1 MRGGQF
7 GAEFRESRMRV
18 DDGFWK
24 TILDNLYDG
33 VCFVD
38 REKRISYWNR
48 GAERITGFSS
58 TDMVGAKCW
67 EHVATYLDAAESPK
81 LGNID
86 LEDTAL
92 IPDGL
97 YREEEVFL
105 HHKEGHRIRTMTR
118 IAPIRD
124 LQGNVVGGVVLF
136 SDNRAMSE
144 ARLRIDELE
153 LMALLDPVTRLGN
166 KRYAELQIQRG
177 LDGLIRY
184 GWHFGLLFIDVD
196 NCRRIN
202 EQFGR
207 ARGDQALRTVAKT
220 MSGSVRSSDV
230 LSRWGGDEFICLLV
244 NIRRRHLLGVARKL
258 CRLVEKSTLNIGQDQ
273 LGLTVS
279 IGATVAQEED
289 TVAMLVSRAE
299 GLAHR
304 GKAAGGNQVILDPK
318 LVELMQ

>member
-1 MRGGQF
+1 MV
-7 GAEFRESRMRV
+7 RESGMRV

-38 REKRISYWNR
+38 REKRITYWNR
-48 GAERITGFSS
+48 GAERITGFTSA
-58 TDMVGAKCW
+58 DMTGTKCW
-67 EHVATYLDAAESPK
+67 EHVATYLEVAESPK
-81 LGNID
+81 LGQID

-105 HHKEGHRIRTMTR
+105 HHKEGHRIRAMTR
-118 IAPIRD
+118 VAPIRD
-124 LQGNVVGGVVLF
+124 LQNKVVGGVVLF

-166 KRYAELQIQRG
+166 RRYAELQIQRSI
-177 LDGLIRY
+177 DGLIRY
-184 GWHFGLLFIDVD
+184 GWSFGLLFIDVD
-196 NCRRIN
+196 NCQRIN
-202 EQFGR
+202 AQFGR
-207 ARGDQALRTVAKT
+207 GRGDQALRTVAKT

-230 LSRWGGDEFICLLV
+230 LSRWGGDEFICILV

-273 LGLTVS
+273 MGLTVS
-279 IGATVAQEED
+279 IGATTAREDD
-289 TVAMLVSRAE
+289 TVTSLVARAE
-299 GLAHR
+299 ALAQK
-304 GKAAGGNQVILDPK
+304 GKTGGGDQVVLDPD
-318 LVELMQ
+318 LLELGQ